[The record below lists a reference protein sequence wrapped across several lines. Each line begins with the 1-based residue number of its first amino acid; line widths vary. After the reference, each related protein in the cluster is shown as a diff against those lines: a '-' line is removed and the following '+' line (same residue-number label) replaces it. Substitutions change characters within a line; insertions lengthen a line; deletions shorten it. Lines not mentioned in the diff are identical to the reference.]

1 MVRCSSRTWRSSS
14 APPAASRAATFA
26 AAGVPGRTRMPSRP
40 VCTSSPGM
48 SGFQSKRTSPGLG
61 VLISRRP
68 KGRRAVWK
76 NRLKPYDILSPD
88 DVEAIH
94 GQAMDILEEIGI
106 DFLHER
112 AREVFGKAGMK
123 VDEMRVRFDRD
134 FILETV
140 AKTPATFELQAR
152 KDSRSVVL
160 GGDNVVTAPV
170 YGPPFITDLERGRRG
185 ATIED
190 FNNFDKMAQAID
202 QIHCAGG
209 TTVEPED
216 LPLGSRHLDMVYSH
230 IRWTDKPFMGS
241 VISTE
246 NARDTIEMASIV
258 FGGRE
263 NIEKTPA
270 VISLIN
276 VNSPLRYD
284 DRMLGALLE
293 YSEAGQP
300 VIVTPFLMAGAMS
313 PMGLA
318 GTVAQQTAEAL
329 AGIALVQLIRPGT
342 PSVYGSFLTNTDM
355 QSGSPAF
362 GTPESSM
369 GILASAQMA
378 RHYNLPFRGGGAL
391 TSSKAPDAQ
400 AAYESMMCMWPTILG
415 RVNFVL
421 HAAGWLESALLAS
434 YEKFVIDVEQLR
446 MFEWILQKGL
456 PVDEEGMAMDALRE
470 VGPGGHFLGA
480 EHTLR
485 HYRTGFYRPWIS
497 STENFDRWNRFG
509 ARTADVVA
517 AEKWKQVL
525 AEYPDPGIDPGVDE
539 QLREFIAR
547 RKGELG
553 DD

>member
-1 MVRCSSRTWRSSS
+1 M
-14 APPAASRAATFA
+14 
-26 AAGVPGRTRMPSRP
+26 
-40 VCTSSPGM
+40 
-48 SGFQSKRTSPGLG
+48 
-61 VLISRRP
+61 
-68 KGRRAVWK
+68 WK
-76 NRLKPYDILSPD
+76 NRLQPYDLLSGEET
-88 DVEAIH
+88 EAIH
-94 GQAMDILEEIGI
+94 EQAMTILEEIGI
-106 DFLHER
+106 DFLHDE
-112 AREVFGKAGMK
+112 ARELLRKAGMP
-123 VDEMRVRFDRD
+123 VEENRVRLDRH
-134 FILETV
+134 FVLEQV
-140 AKTPATFELQAR
+140 AKTPATFEFQAR
-152 KDSRSVVL
+152 NPARSVVL

-170 YGPPFITDLERGRRG
+170 YGPPFVTDLERGRRG

-190 FNNFDKMAQAID
+190 FTNFDKMAQAVD

-216 LPLGSRHLDMVYSH
+216 LPLGTRHLDMVYSH
-230 IRWTDKPFMGS
+230 LRWTDKPFMGS

-258 FGGRE
+258 FGGRDK
-263 NIEKTPA
+263 IEKTPA
-270 VISLIN
+270 ILSLIN

-284 DRMLGALLE
+284 DRMLGALVE
-293 YSEAGQP
+293 YSKAGQP

-362 GTPESSM
+362 GTPESAM
-369 GILASAQMA
+369 GTLASAQMA
-378 RHYNLPFRGGGAL
+378 RRYNLPFRGGGAL

-434 YEKFVIDVEQLR
+434 YEKFALDVEALR
-446 MFEWILQKGL
+446 MFEWILHHGM
-456 PVDEEGMAMDALRE
+456 PVDDEGMAMDALRE

-480 EHTLR
+480 EHTMR

-497 STENFDRWNRFG
+497 STENYDRWQRFG
-509 ARTADVVA
+509 SRTADVVA
-517 AEKWKQVL
+517 AERWKQLL
-525 AEYPDPGIDPGVDE
+525 ADYADPGIDPGVDE
-539 QLREFIAR
+539 ALRDFMAR
-547 RKGELG
+547 RRGELAEA
-553 DD
+553 